1 MIKLGHALSVIGVI
15 AISAVANSS
24 AYDVLTNH
32 NNPARTGLVTNEKT
46 LKPSNV
52 SGLQILFQNPVDGQV
67 YAQPLCV
74 ANQLVFQNGVS
85 AGKQSIVIAATENGS
100 VYAFDAKTGSTYWQV
115 SLLDQGWSPV
125 QTSDPNLNGCV
136 DITPELG
143 ITATPVVD
151 RSAGPNGR
159 IFIVMME
166 TDGQGDYSYKLHALD
181 LATGSDALTPVV
193 ISGSVSGQGPATTFV
208 AIKQRSRAA
217 LLLSGGVVYV
227 AFGSFCDPDV
237 LPYAGWLFGYKESTL
252 AQVSVFS
259 TNPNGTPPSNYL
271 PDGSGGGMWQAGLGP
286 AADAD
291 GNIYVATGNGP
302 FDQTLNHGFP
312 ANQDYGDTVLKLSPK
327 DGLTV
332 ADYFTP
338 KSQQQDADNDVDLAS
353 GGVVLLP
360 SIVDGNGRK
369 HRFLVATGKD
379 TNIYL
384 LERSKLGK
392 FHGASNDIYQEIDG
406 VTGRGAWSSTAYFNG
421 SIYSCGNTTT
431 LKRFQFSNSNPSKPL
446 LNPTPAAQTAQTF
459 FYPGVTPSISSNRKQ
474 NGIVWAYEYSPFT
487 AVLHAFD
494 PATLTELYNSG
505 SGLGTGVKFAVPT
518 VCNGRVYV
526 GTANSLVAFG
536 L

>member
-143 ITATPVVD
+143 ITATPVID

-181 LATGSDALTPVV
+181 LATGIDALTPVV
-193 ISGSVSGQGPATTFV
+193 ISGSVGGRGPATTFA

-217 LLLSGGVVYV
+217 LL
-227 AFGSFCDPDV
+227 
-237 LPYAGWLFGYKESTL
+237 
-252 AQVSVFS
+252 
-259 TNPNGTPPSNYL
+259 
-271 PDGSGGGMWQAGLGP
+271 
-286 AADAD
+286 
-291 GNIYVATGNGP
+291 
-302 FDQTLNHGFP
+302 
-312 ANQDYGDTVLKLSPK
+312 
-327 DGLTV
+327 
-332 ADYFTP
+332 
-338 KSQQQDADNDVDLAS
+338 
-353 GGVVLLP
+353 
-360 SIVDGNGRK
+360 
-369 HRFLVATGKD
+369 
-379 TNIYL
+379 
-384 LERSKLGK
+384 
-392 FHGASNDIYQEIDG
+392 
-406 VTGRGAWSSTAYFNG
+406 
-421 SIYSCGNTTT
+421 
-431 LKRFQFSNSNPSKPL
+431 
-446 LNPTPAAQTAQTF
+446 
-459 FYPGVTPSISSNRKQ
+459 
-474 NGIVWAYEYSPFT
+474 
-487 AVLHAFD
+487 
-494 PATLTELYNSG
+494 
-505 SGLGTGVKFAVPT
+505 
-518 VCNGRVYV
+518 
-526 GTANSLVAFG
+526 
-536 L
+536 